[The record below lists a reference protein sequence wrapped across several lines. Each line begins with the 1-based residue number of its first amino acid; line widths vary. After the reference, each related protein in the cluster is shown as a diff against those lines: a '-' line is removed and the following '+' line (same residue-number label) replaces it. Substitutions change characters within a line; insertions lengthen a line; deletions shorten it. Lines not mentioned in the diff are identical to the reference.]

1 MNLSDAINH
10 ASTIFMPEF
19 MWGMGDDAYRSE
31 RAINEEAINLLTTE
45 FFENPNPSFGF
56 DLVLDLAERN
66 RVLCDMLETEDSDND
81 KSPNLPRSLTD
92 EDTIRA
98 IAAIQHRDPT
108 KMKRKE
114 NESLGIL
121 YASRKIKG
129 VVLGID
135 IETTSTS
142 PDRGRII
149 NVGWELMELAAGAE
163 PYDAQSVYCG
173 LSAEYEQ
180 KGVPLEQ
187 IHKINWDMLK
197 GEQEFHE
204 DKKLQK
210 TLLALMKKY
219 PYMAHNAAFE
229 DSWFTFNLEGYAE
242 ARKAGKIV
250 PVDTRTICRELDP
263 ETKRLPWDSHP
274 ASLESWA
281 KRRGVLGADE
291 QERHLGLED
300 TDLMLKTVLAEL
312 SERNML

>member
-19 MWGMGDDAYRSE
+19 LFGMGDDAYRAE
-31 RAINEEAINLLTTE
+31 RAINEEAISLLTAE
-45 FFENPNPSFGF
+45 FFAKDDPGFGF
-56 DLVLDLAERN
+56 DLILDLADRN
-66 RVLCDMLETEDSDND
+66 RVLCDMLETEDDDND

-98 IAAIQHRDPT
+98 IAALQHRDPT
-108 KMKRKE
+108 KIKRKE
-114 NESLGIL
+114 NETLGIL

-129 VVLGID
+129 TVLGID

-149 NVGWELMELAAGAE
+149 NIGWELIKLEPGAE

-173 LSAEYEQ
+173 LPDEYAE
-180 KGVPLEQ
+180 KGVPLAQ
-187 IHKINWDMLK
+187 IHKITWDMVK
-197 GEQEFHE
+197 GEKEFYQ
-204 DKKLQK
+204 DKQLQK

-219 PYMAHNAAFE
+219 PYLAHNAAFE
-229 DSWFTFNLEGYAE
+229 DSWFTYNLAGYAE

-263 ETKRLPWDSHP
+263 ETKRLPWDTHP
-274 ASLESWA
+274 ASLEAWA
-281 KRRGVLGADE
+281 RRRGTLSDDE
-291 QERHLGLED
+291 EERHLGLED
-300 TDLMLKTVLAEL
+300 TDLMLRTVIAEL
-312 SERNML
+312 TERNLF